1 MSNLFQ
7 RQLSQGDQV
16 NLQSPLALASLNIQQ
31 TLQKPHISGF
41 SPSHRMLNQN
51 QFNQAQ
57 INQLTSL
64 TNASSESSLADSTS
78 AQQTNGI
85 QGLSPYINNQY
96 AAFQN
101 YGQQANKENSSPIF
115 LREQPFSVNSSK
127 NENKFINN
135 DFINP
140 TKLFTQEFINQNK
153 LNQQPSTKIPLQVQQ
168 FSPNLQT
175 PLQPQQNYK
184 NDPQFARN
192 EYFNSL
198 KAPPIL
204 QYQQQQQQ
212 QQPQQYNPFSKE
224 HSKQNMH
231 DSSFNQSQLDQSN
244 LNYDSYHNYSCIP
257 SSSSIP
263 YSQPALSNNNSN
275 IYQNQAEKQ
284 TSLSNINFKIEQN
297 ERPLSLLLE
306 NAIQKA
312 INQSEKVISNPV
324 EPVAQQI
331 NYYSQRN
338 IYQQQQISNPNI
350 LVEDFSNQTL
360 PLAQNYYSVNDN
372 LTPRNASNIDN
383 YQSLKHSNN
392 SNSISSRNN
401 NNQNQNNSQFIEI
414 QENKPSPSPINKRQ
428 QQNLNNS
435 TYSTSNSAN
444 RPSQRDQQPR
454 LTLVERQTLNTSH
467 SPSKSH
473 INCKYPHNTEESNRQ
488 QSSSKKKMQNYSQVP
503 KNQIMQQPSLMRSK
517 SNNSLVAQHP
527 YLKKQTRN
535 NGSPSDKSYQANQS
549 YQTTHAQA
557 KKLDKNDPQKFT
569 YKKEAQNRSQHQ
581 AKLNNSSIQNR
592 RETSPNNTKQQTPNK
607 QQQPKQ
613 ALRQKT
619 PNQSQLNQNQSNQ
632 FIFHQQNISQ
642 LNPSPDM
649 LEQQY
654 SYQQTSNLHAT
665 PRSQSQTSLLQSQN
679 NNSTYINNCTP
690 QMVLNQNPYL
700 AQSPISNFK
709 QAATPKTPLS
719 TNFCQALQQI
729 KSSNLPSDYLQ
740 MEQIITN
747 YDVQRFLQRH
757 FLVGDKLICENWN
770 SIPIIYFIKLLIT
783 EFPEVLEDHQIG
795 ENLLTELK
803 EKIAFLV
810 QDEQNNEFV
819 NLFKLQTYTK
829 TTGLLGLILK
839 ALKDLS
845 SEENSRLYTGN
856 FQSLMRTNSDIQ
868 LVQLQ
873 NQQENASIYSHQA
886 HNSVCSQNQAFLE
899 NFQTVFQKSLQSN
912 GIQHYIQSKD
922 VQNIMNLI
930 QEFVEG
936 LYRDMENEIYSK
948 FNVEMRRMMVKFK
961 ETEQMLRVVSDKVT
975 DNYGL
980 FSQEASQVKKIKQ
993 LQGEKAE
1000 LNEQVNS
1007 KDLEIKQLQLLVDS
1021 LKTENAKLLCE
1032 NDKLHE
1038 KCEKYLDFGM
1048 KNMQTLYENNLQDQ
1062 YQQLV
1067 QQQKVFFEQQIKQL
1081 EDYKIRQSIQKN
1093 AKNNEQTKDQQN
1105 NLKQTP
1111 RIHTDTS
1118 DNESCNLSYALM
1130 TLEDQAVP
1138 QGGFQSSS
1146 KVPQSAIK
1154 ALNEFQ
1160 VHQNQNAFKKNKT
1173 EGQVLEPIM
1182 MDNAQF
1188 LDTSDKISLLKVLDV
1203 FISQSQIK
1211 DFSEKI
1217 RRQNLSYGQGISG
1230 FGGNSNFGSFVINA
1244 ATITGKYGFGRD
1256 NQQLSSLSLDQAV
1269 EKLQSM
1275 IDILPLIREVRLFNY
1290 DQIYNFLKYF
1300 YSLQMYIYQLS
1311 DYSEQQTTPDDTTS
1325 RNVHITSIPMNKCWK
1340 KILSESNNKEF
1351 FCSFVEGNNNTQQT
1365 SPNTNNNL
1373 STPIRSQRQNLQ
1385 KTASSSNLT
1394 PTSKPDIF
1402 ELQKICHDQKQSQIQ
1417 QQNKSRIDLQTSF
1430 TNNNTQYNESRFHPK
1445 NLIINNQGIIDILT
1459 YVLTQHLH
1467 KIASYERQYQ
1477 SADCKSKYFI
1487 LKMLIYLNILII
1499 SNNKNDILTILNK
1512 FFQEIQSQIQV
1523 QSVSDFIRENNVLSV
1538 IFVSLRNINFAN
1550 TQIVSQ
1556 ALEFLISFKQASSNY
1571 MSFIRQLSQDQNM
1584 VILLQLLECQF
1595 DSRNILMAL
1604 NIIKNVS
1611 YSINF
1616 KDNIQS
1622 RIKQVLDQ
1630 IQLRQNETK
1639 DKEIEDLIKVIKSNI
1654 NCGAN
1659 IRTISLSPQ
1668 QINGNSGIMTKNN

>member
-96 AAFQN
+96 TAFQN
-101 YGQQANKENSSPIF
+101 YGYQANKENSSPIF

-127 NENKFINN
+127 NENKFNNN

-140 TKLFTQEFINQNK
+140 TKLFTQEFINQNR
-153 LNQQPSTKIPLQVQQ
+153 LNQQPTTKMPLQVQQ
-168 FSPNLQT
+168 FSPNLQNQM
-175 PLQPQQNYK
+175 QPQQSYT
-184 NDPQFARN
+184 NDPQSARN
-192 EYFNSL
+192 DYFNSL

-204 QYQQQQQQ
+204 QQQQQQQ
-212 QQPQQYNPFSKE
+212 QQQYNHSPFYAKE
-224 HSKQNMH
+224 QSKQHMH
-231 DSSFNQSQLDQSN
+231 DSSFNQSQLDQAN
-244 LNYDSYHNYSCIP
+244 LNYDSNHNYSCIP

-263 YSQPALSNNNSN
+263 YSQPTISNNNSN

-324 EPVAQQI
+324 ETQQI

-338 IYQQQQISNPNI
+338 IQQQQQISNPNI
-350 LVEDFSNQTL
+350 LVEDFPNQPL
-360 PLAQNYYSVNDN
+360 PLAQNYFSVIDN
-372 LTPRNASNIDN
+372 STPRNASNLDN
-383 YQSLKHSNN
+383 YQSLKQSNN
-392 SNSISSRNN
+392 SNSVSSRNN
-401 NNQNQNNSQFIEI
+401 NNYNQINSQLIEI
-414 QENKPSPSPINKRQ
+414 QENKPSSSPINKKQ

-435 TYSTSNSAN
+435 TLSSSNLTS
-444 RPSQRDQQPR
+444 RPSQRDQLPR

-473 INCKYPHNTEESNRQ
+473 VNCKYPQNTEESNRQ
-488 QSSSKKKMQNYSQVP
+488 QSSSKKKMQNYSQVS
-503 KNQIMQQPSLMRSK
+503 KNIIMQQPSLMRSK
-517 SNNSLVAQHP
+517 SNNSLIAQHP

-535 NGSPSDKSYQANQS
+535 NCSPSDKSYQANQS
-549 YQTTHAQA
+549 YQTSNSQA
-557 KKLDKNDPQKFT
+557 KRLDKNDPQQFT

-581 AKLNNSSIQNR
+581 AKLNNSQIQNR
-592 RETSPNNTKQQTPNK
+592 RDTSPNSTKQQTPNK
-607 QQQPKQ
+607 QSQPKQ
-613 ALRQKT
+613 ILRQKT
-619 PNQSQLNQNQSNQ
+619 QNQTQLNHNQSNQ

-642 LNPSPDM
+642 LNPSEDM

-654 SYQQTSNLHAT
+654 SYQQNSNLHAT

-679 NNSTYINNCTP
+679 NNSTYTNCAP
-690 QMVLNQNPYL
+690 QMVLNQNPYF
-700 AQSPISNFK
+700 AQSPISSFK
-709 QAATPKTPLS
+709 QATTPKKPLS

-729 KSSNLPSDYLQ
+729 KSSTIPSDFLQ

-795 ENLLTELK
+795 ENLLTQLK
-803 EKIAFLV
+803 EKIAYLV

-819 NLFKLQTYTK
+819 NLIKLQTFSK

-886 HNSVCSQNQAFLE
+886 HNSVCSQNQNFLE
-899 NFQTVFQKSLQSN
+899 NFQTVFQKSLQNN
-912 GIQHYIQSKD
+912 GIQHHIQSKD

-980 FSQEASQVKKIKQ
+980 FSQEASQVKKIKL
-993 LQGEKAE
+993 LQGEKVE
-1000 LNEQVNS
+1000 LNEQINS

-1021 LKTENAKLLCE
+1021 LKTENSKLLSE

-1038 KCEKYLDFGM
+1038 KCEKYLNFGM

-1081 EDYKIRQSIQKN
+1081 EDYKIRQSIQKS
-1093 AKNNEQTKDQQN
+1093 AKNVEQTKDHQN

-1111 RIHTDTS
+1111 RIPTDTS

-1130 TLEDQAVP
+1130 TLEDQSVP

-1154 ALNEFQ
+1154 ALSEFQ

-1182 MDNAQF
+1182 MDNTQF

-1244 ATITGKYGFGRD
+1244 ATITGKYGFGRE
-1256 NQQLSSLSLDQAV
+1256 NQQLSSLSQDQAV
-1269 EKLQSM
+1269 EKLQSV

-1300 YSLQMYIYQLS
+1300 YSLQMYIYQLC
-1311 DYSEQQTTPDDTTS
+1311 DYSHQQSTPDDTTS

-1351 FCSFVEGNNNTQQT
+1351 FCSFVETNNNTQQA
-1365 SPNTNNNL
+1365 SPNSNINL

-1385 KTASSSNLT
+1385 KTAISSNLI

-1402 ELQKICHDQKQSQIQ
+1402 ELQKICHDQKQTQIQ
-1417 QQNKSRIDLQTSF
+1417 QQSILKNDLQTLF
-1430 TNNNTQYNESRFHPK
+1430 FNNTQNNESKFHPK

-1467 KIASYERQYQ
+1467 KIASYERQQQ

-1499 SNNKNDILTILNK
+1499 SNNKNDIMTILNK

-1523 QSVSDFIRENNVLSV
+1523 QSVSDFIRENSVLSV

-1550 TQIVSQ
+1550 TQIVSE

-1571 MSFIRQLSQDQNM
+1571 MSFIRQLSQDSNM

-1639 DKEIEDLIKVIKSNI
+1639 DKEIEDLTKVIRSNI

-1668 QINGNSGIMTKNN
+1668 QLN